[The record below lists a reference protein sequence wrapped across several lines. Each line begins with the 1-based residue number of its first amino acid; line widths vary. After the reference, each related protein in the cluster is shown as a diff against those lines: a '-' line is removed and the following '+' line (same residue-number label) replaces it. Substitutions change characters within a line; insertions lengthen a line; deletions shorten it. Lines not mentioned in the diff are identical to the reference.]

1 MDSFQIHEN
10 GTFDSTDPTIYFNV
24 SSSLTKDSSNG
35 VESLLSY
42 IQASVPKFAGQR
54 PKRVFTLDGTEI
66 KMMTQLRSGQHLFI
80 SFGEDYRQSFG
91 RIRIAGSH

>member
-42 IQASVPKFAGQR
+42 IQASVSQIRGPTSQASVYLGWNRDKNDDTIAIR
-54 PKRVFTLDGTEI
+54 TALI
-66 KMMTQLRSGQHLFI
+66 HL
-80 SFGEDYRQSFG
+80 
-91 RIRIAGSH
+91 IRRGLSTIVR